1 MNRKGV
7 ISTMNMSEKTILRIS
22 LLLVLVC
29 VANVKY
35 VLAESPFFKEFFV
48 MDTATRD
55 AEHPSPLSQV
65 KLAKEIGFSGIS
77 WTGLDQI
84 SELKEALQSEGI
96 KLYAIYVWGNVE
108 PEGFQLQPGLE
119 TAVEILSGYL
129 EYIWLTINSKSWN
142 VPNEE
147 SNAKAIELVKSLAD
161 FANKFGVKV
170 ALYPHAGSWL
180 ERVDHAYQLAQDCG
194 RENVGVSFNLCH
206 WLKVEG
212 ADANLELAIRKV
224 ATKLFVV
231 TLNGAE
237 PPGDWDKLI
246 LPLDRGNYDIR
257 PLLKT
262 LKSIGFTGPVG
273 LQGYGIQEPAK
284 EHLPRSMSA
293 WREILRSIADYEPIR
308 ISTDNLEDFRQ
319 PTGDWY
325 TAGGAMPNPENEKL
339 LISIP
344 GVGVLINGKD
354 GKTNHLITKE
364 EFGDIEL
371 HVEFM
376 VPKGSNSGVYLQ
388 GRYEI
393 QVLDSWGVKEPK
405 HSDCGGIY
413 QRWREDPGIPENERG
428 FEGRPP
434 RVNASRPPGVWQS
447 FDIVF
452 RAPRFDQDGNK
463 VENAKFVRVVH
474 NGIIVH
480 ENEELSG
487 PTRAALFENEAPMG
501 PIMFQGDHGPV
512 AYRNIWIRVIK

>member
-1 MNRKGV
+1 MKKIIFMGV
-7 ISTMNMSEKTILRIS
+7 VS
-22 LLLVLVC
+22 VC
-29 VANVKY
+29 LFY
-35 VLAESPFFKEFFV
+35 VVQSFAESPFFKEFFV

-55 AEHPSPLSQV
+55 AEHTTPLAQV
-65 KLAKEIGFSGIS
+65 KLAKELGFSGIS
-77 WTGLDQI
+77 WTGLEHI
-84 SELKEALQSEGI
+84 SELKEALQSEGV
-96 KLYAIYVWGNVE
+96 KLYAVYVWGNVE
-108 PEGFQLQPGLE
+108 KEGVQLQPGVE
-119 TAVEILSGYL
+119 NAVELLGGDL
-129 EYIWLTINSKSWN
+129 GYIWLTINSKSWSS
-142 VPNEE
+142 PDEE
-147 SNAKAIELVKSLAD
+147 SNAKALELVKLLAD
-161 FANKFGVKV
+161 IAGKFGVKV

-180 ERVDHAYQLAQDCG
+180 EKVDHAYQLAQDSG
-194 RENVGVSFNLCH
+194 KDNVGVSFNLCH
-206 WLKVEG
+206 WLKVESP
-212 ADANLELAIRKV
+212 DANLDLALRKV

-246 LPLDRGNYDIR
+246 QPLDKGSYDLK

-262 LKSIGFTGPVG
+262 LKSIGFTGAIG

-284 EHLPRSMSA
+284 EHLPRSISV
-293 WREILRSIADYEPIR
+293 WKELVKSVADFEPVR
-308 ISTDNLEDFRQ
+308 ISTDSLDGFREHV
-319 PTGDWY
+319 GDWY
-325 TAGGAMPNPENEKL
+325 PAGGAIPNPADEKL
-339 LISIP
+339 LIGLP

-354 GKTNHLITKE
+354 GKTTHLITKE

-376 VPKGSNSGVYLQ
+376 VPKGSNSGVYIQ

-413 QRWREDPGIPENERG
+413 QRWREEPGIPDNERG

-463 VENAKFVRVVH
+463 IENAKFIRVVH
-474 NGIIVH
+474 NGVVIH

-487 PTRAALFENEAPMG
+487 PTRASLFNNEAPLG

-512 AYRNIWIRVIK
+512 AYRNIWVRQIK